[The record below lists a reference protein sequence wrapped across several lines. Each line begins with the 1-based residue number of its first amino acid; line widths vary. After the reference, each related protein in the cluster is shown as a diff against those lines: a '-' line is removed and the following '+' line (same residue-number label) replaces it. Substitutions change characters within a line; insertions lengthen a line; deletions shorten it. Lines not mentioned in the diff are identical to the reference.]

1 MTARGIVLDANVI
14 IRAVLGSK
22 VAALLLTHAG
32 SVTLFAPDTAYEEA
46 RRHLPDDLPEH

>member
-1 MTARGIVLDANVI
+1 MTARGIVLDPNVI

-32 SVTLFAPDTAYEEA
+32 RVTLFAPDTACEEA